1 MQKLLTLY
9 GLSEE
14 EAADA
19 TDRCLKME
27 ALLAA
32 GYSLPSD
39 DEEEDSEE
47 QQDSEEQ
54 EEESAEEQ
62 EDTEDSEEEEE
73 DEAEEEAPEV

>member
-39 DEEEDSEE
+39 DEEEAEE
-47 QQDSEEQ
+47 DPEEQ
-54 EEESAEEQ
+54 EEENAEEQ